1 MWHSRRVK
9 WSLFLWN
16 QKWRSAGDKC
26 MNSFTVWSRGSS
38 EFFVLRNV
46 LSSKLSDT
54 KSLLTH
60 EWYLKVCAHA
70 SADHQPSAEALRF
83 MCSSACCSGV
93 RGLVTCWVQPISGSG
108 AAASGRERTGPEI
121 TLICVRVCIW
131 VFGLYSGLNSFSNFV
146 LHFSADALVL
156 LQLFCTSEAEVSV
169 SFTEP
174 HRPLWSIQAPRLHR
188 NFSRCWIMSSEYRG
202 VQLEQN
208 GTEPVHVCCYHCCS
222 FVLPTVA

>member
-1 MWHSRRVK
+1 
-9 WSLFLWN
+9 
-16 QKWRSAGDKC
+16 
-26 MNSFTVWSRGSS
+26 MNDIWKFALMLLQITNRLLKLSGSCAAQPAARGFGGSS
-38 EFFVLRNV
+38 HVEFNQLVEVELQPQEGKEQG
-46 LSSKLSDT
+46 L
-54 KSLLTH
+54 KSL
-60 EWYLKVCAHA
+60 C
-70 SADHQPSAEALRF
+70 F
-83 MCSSACCSGV
+83 
-93 RGLVTCWVQPISGSG
+93 
-108 AAASGRERTGPEI
+108 
-121 TLICVRVCIW
+121 CVRVCIW

-208 GTEPVHVCCYHCCS
+208 GTEPVYVCCYHCCS